1 MAILLNSIPFLDL
14 FSGTIILLA
23 LITISI
29 LVYLC
34 GKNYLSK
41 RNAYYDDLYKKV
53 VKKPVEKNRKKED

>member
-1 MAILLNSIPFLDL
+1 MKLLLNSIPFLDL
-14 FSGTIILLA
+14 LYGTVILLA
-23 LITISI
+23 LIATSI

-53 VKKPVEKNRKKED
+53 VEKPLDMNRRKEE